1 MLWLHKG
8 EYPGNF
14 LLVFVYWVSVLTA
27 HTTICG
33 QCNKMDMECKTEPE
47 TAELQVLTNQYKTLC
62 TVLPVDELIPDLITK
77 RVISFEDEEVIVNKQ
92 TRYQKAQVLLKEFIV
107 RDVRVGNVS
116 KFYKFLDVLK
126 KNEKCSFL
134 AENIMKDLGAA
145 GTTQWNTTQD
155 AYNLAH
161 AYNTKLGPGT
171 FSV

>member
-1 MLWLHKG
+1 
-8 EYPGNF
+8 
-14 LLVFVYWVSVLTA
+14 
-27 HTTICG
+27 
-33 QCNKMDMECKTEPE
+33 MERKTETE